1 MNYGKLEKNIID
13 VIKEQQ
19 AKLGYMKEKVRL
31 YYPLNSL
38 NHFFGTEEGAEGM
51 RKVLE
56 GFRDCIR
63 DRLGDVEVSE
73 KDGRFC
79 FLIPEEGA
87 EYVHSLTG
95 ENDFITEL
103 VNVVR
108 EHGCTIGQI
117 LELFRAYSDRVYF
130 EETDNGE
137 FDYLIRFEGDPQDD
151 YVYCFKDEGC
161 HMTYHRFL
169 REDYKEFGFEIHGGK
184 DKVSVS

>member
-1 MNYGKLEKNIID
+1 MNYRKLEKNIID

-31 YYPLNSL
+31 YYPLSSL
-38 NHFFGTEEGAEGM
+38 NHFFGTEESEEGM

-56 GFRDCIR
+56 GFCACVR
-63 DRLGDVEVSE
+63 DRLGDVEVAE

-79 FLIPEEGA
+79 FLIPETGA
-87 EYVHSLTG
+87 EYVHNLTG

-103 VNVVR
+103 VNMVR

-117 LELFRAYSDRVYF
+117 IELFRSYSDRVCF
-130 EETDNGE
+130 KETDNGE
-137 FDYLIRFEGDPQDD
+137 FDYLIRFEDDLQDE

-161 HMTYHRFL
+161 YMTYHRFL
-169 REDYKEFGFEIHGGK
+169 REDYEEFGFESQDGEEE
-184 DKVSVS
+184 

>member
-1 MNYGKLEKNIID
+1 MNYAKLEKNIID

-19 AKLGYMKEKVRL
+19 AKLGYIKEKVRL

-95 ENDFITEL
+95 EMILSRSLSMWSGNMAARSGRSLNCSGHIQTE
-103 VNVVR
+103 
-108 EHGCTIGQI
+108 CI
-117 LELFRAYSDRVYF
+117 LKRRTMES
-130 EETDNGE
+130 
-137 FDYLIRFEGDPQDD
+137 LI
-151 YVYCFKDEGC
+151 
-161 HMTYHRFL
+161 
-169 REDYKEFGFEIHGGK
+169 I
-184 DKVSVS
+184 